1 MPPSRLSR
9 GQRTPIDAI
18 DRRIAGR
25 LRLRRL
31 QLKIQPAVVEM
42 AVGLRS
48 GTLKRFEGAIR
59 PIPASLLFRLATLLE
74 VDVDYFFAADAAAE
88 ARPPQP
94 ASPEG
99 AAADGAQRDLAEAR
113 RFLAFYT
120 HLQDGAVRRQVREL
134 VRSIAEGAGAGGS
147 GAGGSGAGGA
157 GAGGAGAENS
167 GQPDQSRAGKDRQI
181 AR

>member
-1 MPPSRLSR
+1 LPPSRLSR

-25 LRLRRL
+25 LRLRRV
-31 QLKIQPAVVEM
+31 QLKIQPAAVEM

-48 GTLKRFEGAIR
+48 GALKRFEGAVR

-88 ARPPQP
+88 ARAPQP
-94 ASPEG
+94 PSPES

-120 HLQDGAVRRQVREL
+120 HLQDGEVRRQVREL
-134 VRSIAEGAGAGGS
+134 VRSIAGGS
-147 GAGGSGAGGA
+147 GAGSSGA
-157 GAGGAGAENS
+157 ES
-167 GQPDQSRAGKDRQI
+167 PGQPGQNKVGKDRQI